1 MNKVVD
7 PIQEL
12 SVSNVSKITILQM
25 VVLQMPILHLDVD
38 WYSQDQR
45 ESKKHLIRTKII
57 NQSILCID
65 FVSTN
70 LNESG
75 SLTFLRFGISKYYQ
89 YVICRNTF

>member
-38 WYSQDQR
+38 
-45 ESKKHLIRTKII
+45 
-57 NQSILCID
+57 
-65 FVSTN
+65 
-70 LNESG
+70 
-75 SLTFLRFGISKYYQ
+75 
-89 YVICRNTF
+89 